1 LRSSGKTLPEL
12 IGLLKHFTGDLTLKV
27 LCNFATD
34 HTMTRDDFVYRP
46 HSISIADNLTK
57 SDLLALNCQ

>member
-1 LRSSGKTLPEL
+1 MRSSGKTLPEL
-12 IGLLKHFTGDLTLKV
+12 IGLLKHFDLILKV
-27 LCNFATD
+27 LRNFATD
-34 HTMTRDDFVYRP
+34 QTMTRDDFVYRP